1 MLFNDKWPCVPVIW
15 NFPAEVNHGVA
26 PILNLEHKTQ
36 SFLSIA
42 YFLLREA
49 LLILSRNFQ
58 FFKLKK
64 KMLNNI
70 TLLYY
75 LQLLRIQS
83 PEGVKRIE
91 ITQTAT
97 LRDLYEAV
105 FKAFG
110 LNDYGFAIFKERNF
124 TKEVILLFIFLCLVY
139 HCFLTAGI
147 ESFSNSFSVQSQT
160 WWHALYEVHFR
171 FISSEFLS
179 VLHDYDNDAFL

>member
-1 MLFNDKWPCVPVIW
+1 MTVCPRYLKFSSRGKSRGCSNIKFRTQNTIFSIYCIFSPAGSLI
-15 NFPAEVNHGVA
+15 NF
-26 PILNLEHKTQ
+26 IQK
-36 SFLSIA
+36 FSI
-42 YFLLREA
+42 
-49 LLILSRNFQ
+49 FQ
-58 FFKLKK
+58 IKK

-124 TKEVILLFIFLCLVY
+124 TKEVVLLFIFLCLVY